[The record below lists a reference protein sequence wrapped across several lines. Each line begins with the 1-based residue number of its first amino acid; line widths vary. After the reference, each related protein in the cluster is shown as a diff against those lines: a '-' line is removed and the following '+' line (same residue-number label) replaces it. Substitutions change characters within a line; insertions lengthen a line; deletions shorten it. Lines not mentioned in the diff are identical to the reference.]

1 MMVQPGDRL
10 GHLYM
15 MAWQVSGCGT
25 GTQRGDDMT
34 KMTRFSAIA
43 ASTAMI
49 FTGFSPAMAAPM
61 PGAVAIATPI
71 DSSALGWSAENDT
84 VEGWRSYRGY
94 RGYRGHRRHRGG
106 IDGGDVLAGI
116 LVIGGIA
123 AIASAASKNNRDRRY
138 EDRDYRDDA
147 PRYDDRRSNNGYYS
161 STGDMDLAI
170 NVCSD
175 AAERQ
180 AGRDARVSTI
190 QSVSRDGAGWRV
202 EGSLSNSD
210 QRSFLCGASQG
221 RVDFVQL
228 GNGDLAFAN

>member
-1 MMVQPGDRL
+1 MGSALNGVI
-10 GHLYM
+10 
-15 MAWQVSGCGT
+15 
-25 GTQRGDDMT
+25 DMT

-43 ASTAMI
+43 ASTALV

-61 PGAVAIATPI
+61 HSPTHRGVAIATPI
-71 DSSALGWSAENDT
+71 DAGALGWSADSDKA
-84 VEGWRSYRGY
+84 EGWRSSRGY

-138 EDRDYRDDA
+138 EDRDYRSDNQ
-147 PRYDDRRSNNGYYS
+147 RYDDRRADARNDSRYDRG
-161 STGDMDLAI
+161 TGDMDSAI
-170 NVCSD
+170 NACSD

-180 AGRDARVSTI
+180 AGRDARVSEI
-190 QSVSRDGAGWRV
+190 QSVSRDGVGWRV

-210 QRSFLCGASQG
+210 QRTFLCGANQG